1 MKLTRKQIYNM
12 MWTDGV
18 GKTETA
24 LGLKRL
30 ELKAICDR
38 FDIPRPSSSYWT
50 SLKLGKPVNKTTLNS
65 CNNDSEL
72 INTNDYI
79 TKKRTPNRPVELKS
93 NKNSDGK
100 YSTKELPI
108 ENNDLNPIYIVPDIL
123 YAKDPLIF
131 DTIAK
136 LREQNFRNT
145 NPWNAKNPFK
155 CKANKWLSMRVSQEQ
170 EDRAIRI
177 YATIIKAA
185 QSKGYEL
192 HIVKDNNRYYPECT
206 TYIVIRGHKIQTFL
220 KEVNKQATNDDGTRN
235 RHKLVG
241 SGVLKF
247 ECDEYDRHYGSSYDR
262 CAAQDTKCTKLE
274 DKIEHIIEVL
284 EEIADRRD
292 ERKRQRILEEQ
303 YKRQEEERMRLE
315 AEERKRLKA
324 LQDEELG
331 RVQKLIFNAER
342 LKLSNTIREYIK
354 EHQLHIQEKGLSEDP
369 NMKSEIEWM
378 ERKADFIDPFVN
390 YSDELLTE
398 EHIDKLLNPDIIMTD
413 KPRSSYSFSHSGPQ
427 YSYWQIKNL
436 WRK

>member
-1 MKLTRKQIYNM
+1 MKLTRKQIYDM
-12 MWTDGV
+12 MWTNGV
-18 GKTETA
+18 GHTEKS
-24 LGLKRL
+24 LGLKQK
-30 ELKAICDR
+30 ELKKICEK
-38 FDIPRPSSSYWT
+38 FEIPRPSSGYWT
-50 SLKLGKPVNKTTLNS
+50 SLKLGKQVEKTVLPSN
-65 CNNDSEL
+65 NNDSGI
-72 INTNDYI
+72 INTDDYI
-79 TKKRTPNRPVELKS
+79 TKEKAPKLPMRVGSQKDAE
-93 NKNSDGK
+93 GK
-100 YSTKELPI
+100 YQAKELPS
-108 ENNDLNPIYIVPDIL
+108 NDQNINPLYKVPDVL
-123 YAKDPLIF
+123 YAKDPLIL
-131 DTIAK
+131 DTKAK

-155 CKANKWLSMRVSQEQ
+155 FKADKWLSMRVSQEQ

-220 KEVNKQATNDDGTRN
+220 REVNKQATNDDGTRN
-235 RHKLVG
+235 RHELIG
-241 SGVLKF
+241 SGILKF
-247 ECDEYDRHYGSSYDR
+247 ECDEYEHHYGSSYDR

-284 EEIADRRD
+284 EEIAYLRD
-292 ERKRQRILEEQ
+292 ERERRRILEE
-303 YKRQEEERMRLE
+303 KHKKQEEERMRLE
-315 AEERKRLKA
+315 AEERNRLKA

-331 RVQKLIFNAER
+331 RIQKLIFNAER

-354 EHQLHIQEKGLSEDP
+354 EYQLRMQEKGLSEEP

-413 KPRSSYSFSHSGPQ
+413 KSRSSYGFSHSDPQ

>member
-1 MKLTRKQIYNM
+1 

-24 LGLKRL
+24 LDLKRL

-145 NPWNAKNPFK
+145 NPWKAKNPFK
-155 CKANKWLSMRVSQEQ
+155 CKANKWLFS
-170 EDRAIRI
+170 I
-177 YATIIKAA
+177 
-185 QSKGYEL
+185 
-192 HIVKDNNRYYPECT
+192 
-206 TYIVIRGHKIQTFL
+206 
-220 KEVNKQATNDDGTRN
+220 
-235 RHKLVG
+235 
-241 SGVLKF
+241 
-247 ECDEYDRHYGSSYDR
+247 SY
-262 CAAQDTKCTKLE
+262 
-274 DKIEHIIEVL
+274 
-284 EEIADRRD
+284 
-292 ERKRQRILEEQ
+292 
-303 YKRQEEERMRLE
+303 
-315 AEERKRLKA
+315 
-324 LQDEELG
+324 
-331 RVQKLIFNAER
+331 
-342 LKLSNTIREYIK
+342 
-354 EHQLHIQEKGLSEDP
+354 
-369 NMKSEIEWM
+369 
-378 ERKADFIDPFVN
+378 
-390 YSDELLTE
+390 
-398 EHIDKLLNPDIIMTD
+398 
-413 KPRSSYSFSHSGPQ
+413 FS
-427 YSYWQIKNL
+427 
-436 WRK
+436 

>member
-1 MKLTRKQIYNM
+1 M
-12 MWTDGV
+12 
-18 GKTETA
+18 
-24 LGLKRL
+24 
-30 ELKAICDR
+30 R
-38 FDIPRPSSSYWT
+38 FP
-50 SLKLGKPVNKTTLNS
+50 
-65 CNNDSEL
+65 
-72 INTNDYI
+72 NDYI
-79 TKKRTPNRPVELKS
+79 TKKRTPNLPVEFKS
-93 NKNSDGK
+93 TKNSDGK
-100 YSTKELPI
+100 YPTKELSI

-155 CKANKWLSMRVSQEQ
+155 CKADKWLSMRVSQEQ

-220 KEVNKQATNDDGTRN
+220 REVNKQATNDDGTRN
-235 RHKLVG
+235 RHELIG
-241 SGVLKF
+241 SGMLKF
-247 ECDEYDRHYGSSYDR
+247 ECDEYERHYGSSYDR
-262 CAAQDTKCTKLE
+262 CAAQDTKYTKIE

-284 EEIADRRD
+284 EGIADLRD
-292 ERKRQRILEEQ
+292 ERERQRKL
-303 YKRQEEERMRLE
+303 EEERRRKE
-315 AEERKRLKA
+315 EERKRLEEEERKR
-324 LQDEELG
+324 LQTLKDAELEK
-331 RVQKLIFNAER
+331 VQKLIFNAER
-342 LKLSNTIREYIK
+342 LKLSRTIREYIK
-354 EHQLHIQEKGLSEDP
+354 DLQLHMKEYGLSN
-369 NMKSEIEWM
+369 NMVDMGAEIEWM
-378 ERKADFIDPFVN
+378 KKKADFIDPFVKCH
-390 YSDELLTE
+390 DELLTE

-413 KPRSSYSFSHSGPQ
+413 KSRSSYGFSHSDPQ

>member
-1 MKLTRKQIYNM
+1 MKLTRKQIYDM

-18 GKTETA
+18 GKTETS
-24 LGLKRL
+24 LGLKRV
-30 ELKAICDR
+30 ELKAICDK

-50 SLKLGKPVNKTTLNS
+50 SLKLGKSVNKTALNS
-65 CNNDSEL
+65 SDNDSEL

-79 TKKRTPNRPVELKS
+79 TKKCTPNLPVEFKS
-93 NKNSDGK
+93 TKNSDGK
-100 YSTKELPI
+100 YPTKELSI

-145 NPWNAKNPFK
+145 NPWDAKNPFK
-155 CKANKWLSMRVSQEQ
+155 CKADKWLSMRVSQEQ

-220 KEVNKQATNDDGTRN
+220 REVNKQATNDDGTRN
-235 RHKLVG
+235 RHELIG
-241 SGVLKF
+241 SGILKF
-247 ECDEYDRHYGSSYDR
+247 ECDEYEHHYGSSYDR

-284 EEIADRRD
+284 EEIADLRD
-292 ERKRQRILEEQ
+292 ERERRRILEEER
-303 YKRQEEERMRLE
+303 KRQEEERKRLE
-315 AEERKRLKA
+315 EEERKRLQA
-324 LQDEELG
+324 LKDGELEK
-331 RVQKLIFNAER
+331 VKELIFNADR
-342 LKLSNTIREYIK
+342 LKISKIIREYIK
-354 EHQLHIQEKGLSEDP
+354 ELKVYMHEQGLADEMV
-369 NMKSEIEWM
+369 MKKEIEWM
-378 ERKADFIDPFVN
+378 ERKADFIDPFIK
-390 YSDELLTE
+390 YSDDLLSE
-398 EHIDKLLNPDIIMTD
+398 EDIDKLLNPEIIRTYES
-413 KPRSSYSFSHSGPQ
+413 KPSYSYYNSEPQ

>member
-1 MKLTRKQIYNM
+1 MKLTRKQIYDM
-12 MWTDGV
+12 MWTNGV
-18 GKTETA
+18 GHTEKS
-24 LGLKRL
+24 LGLKQK
-30 ELKAICDR
+30 ELKKICEK
-38 FDIPRPSSSYWT
+38 FEIPRPSSGYWT
-50 SLKLGKPVNKTTLNS
+50 SLKLGKQVEKTVLPSN
-65 CNNDSEL
+65 NNDSGI
-72 INTNDYI
+72 INTDDYI
-79 TKKRTPNRPVELKS
+79 TKEKAPKLPMRVGSQKDAE
-93 NKNSDGK
+93 GK
-100 YSTKELPI
+100 YQAKELPS
-108 ENNDLNPIYIVPDIL
+108 NDQNINPLYKVPDVL
-123 YAKDPLIF
+123 YAKDPLIL
-131 DTIAK
+131 DTKAK

-155 CKANKWLSMRVSQEQ
+155 CKADKWLSMRVSQEQ

-220 KEVNKQATNDDGTRN
+220 REVNKQATNDDGTRN
-235 RHKLVG
+235 RHELIG
-241 SGVLKF
+241 SGILKF
-247 ECDEYDRHYGSSYDR
+247 ECDEYERHYGSSYDR

-284 EEIADRRD
+284 EEIADLRD
-292 ERKRQRILEEQ
+292 ERERRRILEE
-303 YKRQEEERMRLE
+303 KHKKQEEERMRLE
-315 AEERKRLKA
+315 AEERKRLRA

-331 RVQKLIFNAER
+331 RIQKLIFNAER

-354 EHQLHIQEKGLSEDP
+354 EYQLRMQEKGLSEEP

-413 KPRSSYSFSHSGPQ
+413 KSRSSYGFSHSDPQ

>member
-1 MKLTRKQIYNM
+1 
-12 MWTDGV
+12 
-18 GKTETA
+18 
-24 LGLKRL
+24 
-30 ELKAICDR
+30 
-38 FDIPRPSSSYWT
+38 
-50 SLKLGKPVNKTTLNS
+50 
-65 CNNDSEL
+65 
-72 INTNDYI
+72 
-79 TKKRTPNRPVELKS
+79 
-93 NKNSDGK
+93 
-100 YSTKELPI
+100 
-108 ENNDLNPIYIVPDIL
+108 
-123 YAKDPLIF
+123 
-131 DTIAK
+131 
-136 LREQNFRNT
+136 
-145 NPWNAKNPFK
+145 
-155 CKANKWLSMRVSQEQ
+155 MRVSQEQ

-220 KEVNKQATNDDGTRN
+220 REVNKQATNDDGTRN
-235 RHKLVG
+235 RHELIG
-241 SGVLKF
+241 CGILKF
-247 ECDEYDRHYGSSYDR
+247 ECDEYERHYGSSYDR

-284 EEIADRRD
+284 EEIADLRD
-292 ERKRQRILEEQ
+292 ERERRRILEE
-303 YKRQEEERMRLE
+303 KHKKQEEERMRLE

-331 RVQKLIFNAER
+331 RIQKLIFNAER

-354 EHQLHIQEKGLSEDP
+354 EYQLRMQEKGLSEEP

-413 KPRSSYSFSHSGPQ
+413 KSRSSYGFSHSDPQ
-427 YSYWQIKNL
+427 YSCWQIKNL

>member
-24 LGLKRL
+24 LGLKRV
-30 ELKAICDR
+30 ELKAICDK

-50 SLKLGKPVNKTTLNS
+50 SLKLGKSVNKTALNLS
-65 CNNDSEL
+65 DNDSEL
-72 INTNDYI
+72 INTSDYI
-79 TKKRTPNRPVELKS
+79 TKKRTPNLPVEFKS
-93 NKNSDGK
+93 TKNSDGK
-100 YSTKELPI
+100 YPTKELSI

-155 CKANKWLSMRVSQEQ
+155 CKADKWLSMRVSQEQ

-220 KEVNKQATNDDGTRN
+220 REVNKQATNDDGTRN
-235 RHKLVG
+235 RHELIG
-241 SGVLKF
+241 SGILKF
-247 ECDEYDRHYGSSYDR
+247 ECDEYERHYGSSYDR
-262 CAAQDTKCTKLE
+262 CAAQDTKYTKLE

-284 EEIADRRD
+284 EEIADLRD
-292 ERKRQRILEEQ
+292 ERERRRILEE
-303 YKRQEEERMRLE
+303 KHKKQEEERMRLE

-331 RVQKLIFNAER
+331 RIQKLIFNAER

-354 EHQLHIQEKGLSEDP
+354 EYQLRMQEKGLSEEP

-398 EHIDKLLNPDIIMTD
+398 EHIDKLLNPDIILTD
-413 KPRSSYSFSHSGPQ
+413 KSRSSYGFSHSDSQ

>member
-24 LGLKRL
+24 LGLKRV
-30 ELKAICDR
+30 ELKAICDK

-50 SLKLGKPVNKTTLNS
+50 SLKLGKSVNKTALNS
-65 CNNDSEL
+65 SDNDSEL

-79 TKKRTPNRPVELKS
+79 TKKRTPNLPVEFKS
-93 NKNSDGK
+93 TKNSDGK
-100 YSTKELPI
+100 YPTKELSI

-155 CKANKWLSMRVSQEQ
+155 CKADKWLSMRVSQEQ

-220 KEVNKQATNDDGTRN
+220 REVNKQATNDDGTRN
-235 RHKLVG
+235 RHELIG
-241 SGVLKF
+241 SGILKF
-247 ECDEYDRHYGSSYDR
+247 ECDEY
-262 CAAQDTKCTKLE
+262 
-274 DKIEHIIEVL
+274 
-284 EEIADRRD
+284 
-292 ERKRQRILEEQ
+292 
-303 YKRQEEERMRLE
+303 
-315 AEERKRLKA
+315 
-324 LQDEELG
+324 
-331 RVQKLIFNAER
+331 
-342 LKLSNTIREYIK
+342 
-354 EHQLHIQEKGLSEDP
+354 
-369 NMKSEIEWM
+369 
-378 ERKADFIDPFVN
+378 
-390 YSDELLTE
+390 
-398 EHIDKLLNPDIIMTD
+398 
-413 KPRSSYSFSHSGPQ
+413 
-427 YSYWQIKNL
+427 
-436 WRK
+436 

>member
-1 MKLTRKQIYNM
+1 MKLTRKQIYDM
-12 MWTDGV
+12 MWTNGV
-18 GKTETA
+18 GHTEKS
-24 LGLKRL
+24 LGLKQK
-30 ELKAICDR
+30 ELKKICEK
-38 FDIPRPSSSYWT
+38 FEIPRPSSGYWT
-50 SLKLGKPVNKTTLNS
+50 SLKLGKQVEKTVLPSN
-65 CNNDSEL
+65 NNDSEI
-72 INTNDYI
+72 INTDDYI
-79 TKKRTPNRPVELKS
+79 TKEKAPKLPMRVGSQKDAE
-93 NKNSDGK
+93 GK
-100 YSTKELPI
+100 YQAKELPI

-155 CKANKWLSMRVSQEQ
+155 CKADKWLSMRVSQEQ

-220 KEVNKQATNDDGTRN
+220 REVNKQATNDDGTRN
-235 RHKLVG
+235 RHELIG
-241 SGVLKF
+241 SGILKF
-247 ECDEYDRHYGSSYDR
+247 ECDEYERHYGSSYDR

-284 EEIADRRD
+284 EEIADHRD
-292 ERKRQRILEEQ
+292 ERERRRILEE
-303 YKRQEEERMRLE
+303 KHKKQEEERMRLE

-331 RVQKLIFNAER
+331 RIQKLIFNAER

-354 EHQLHIQEKGLSEDP
+354 EYQLRMQEKGLSEEP

-413 KPRSSYSFSHSGPQ
+413 KSRSSYGFSHSDPQ